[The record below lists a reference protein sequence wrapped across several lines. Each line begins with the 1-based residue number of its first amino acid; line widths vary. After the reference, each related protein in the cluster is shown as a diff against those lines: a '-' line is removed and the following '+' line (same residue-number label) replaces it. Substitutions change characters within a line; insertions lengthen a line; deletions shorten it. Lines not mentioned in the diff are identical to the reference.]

1 MSLANK
7 YVKLHNK
14 AQKAKKLM
22 LSGEKSG
29 NWHKTKRAA
38 SLLDGRL
45 EQIKKLEQGAK

>member
-7 YVKLHNK
+7 YVELRNK

-22 LSGEKSG
+22 RVGEASG

-45 EQIKKLEQGAK
+45 SQIKKLEKGAK